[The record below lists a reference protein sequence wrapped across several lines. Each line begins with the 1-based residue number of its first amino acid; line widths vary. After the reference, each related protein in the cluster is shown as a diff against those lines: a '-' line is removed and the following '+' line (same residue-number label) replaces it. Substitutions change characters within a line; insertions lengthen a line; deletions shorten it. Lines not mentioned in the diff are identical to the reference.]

1 VRSSLFG
8 QRVEVRI
15 DGATR
20 EGDLSVGHVNRSVK
34 ILGALLA
41 ASLVAAAC
49 GTASTSTTTAGKS
62 TSGTDQASAPGIT
75 KTQILLGS
83 TQPLSG
89 PAAPGY
95 DEIAPASNAVF
106 EWLNAHGGIFG
117 RKISYKYLNDQYDP
131 AMTVPL
137 TKQLVSM
144 PMFADFDPLG
154 TPTQIQVEGYL
165 NSQKIPQLFV
175 ASGCACWSEPST
187 YPWTFG
193 WQPNYIIEGKILGKY
208 VSAHFAGQSVGYLYQ
223 DDEFGQDGVKGLDQ
237 EIASHAVV
245 SRQPYSVAQLT
256 AAAGLGSQVAALAAA
271 KAKVVVLYTIPAAT
285 AEVLLAAAALH
296 YHPQWV
302 ISSVGSDVPTLT
314 GLLSAFS
321 KGKAGATLLNGILT
335 AGYLPPFT
343 DSSSPWIS
351 LFKQIWQ
358 RYDSHNKFDGNT
370 EYGLAVGFTMAE
382 LLKLSGRNPTRQS
395 LVSTLENDASSLD
408 GPGLVPLSY
417 SATDHYG
424 YEGSDVA
431 EILNSSYK
439 VVSPV
444 YTAQNTGPVTPFT
457 GTLHDTAPS
466 FTNPSL

>member
-1 VRSSLFG
+1 MR
-8 QRVEVRI
+8 Q
-15 DGATR
+15 
-20 EGDLSVGHVNRSVK
+20 VNRSVK
-34 ILGALLA
+34 ILGVLLA

-49 GTASTSTTTAGKS
+49 GTASTSSTTT
-62 TSGTDQASAPGIT
+62 TSGASSSGGTDQASAPGIT

-95 DEIAPASNAVF
+95 DEIAPGSNAVF
-106 EWLNAHGGIFG
+106 QWVNAHGGIFG
-117 RKISYKYLNDQYDP
+117 RKISYKYLNDEYDP
-131 AMTVPL
+131 PLTVPL
-137 TKQLVSM
+137 TKQLISL

-154 TPTQIQVEGYL
+154 TPTQVPVEGLL
-165 NSQKIPQLFV
+165 NSDKIPQLFV
-175 ASGCACWSEPST
+175 ASGCACWSNPST

-193 WQPNYIIEGKILGKY
+193 WQPNYIIEGKILGSY
-208 VSAHFAGQSVGYLYQ
+208 VTAHFPGQDVGYVYQ

-237 EIASHAVV
+237 QISSHSVV
-245 SRQPYSVAQLT
+245 GREPYSVAQLS
-256 AAAGLGSQVAALAAA
+256 AAAGLGSQVAALQAH

-314 GLLSAFS
+314 GLLATFS
-321 KGKAGATLLNGILT
+321 KGKAGAALLNGILT

-343 DSSSPWIS
+343 DLQNPWIK

-358 RYDSHNKFDGNT
+358 TYDSHNKFDGNT
-370 EYGLAVGFTMAE
+370 VYGLAVGWTMVE
-382 LLKLSGRNPTRQS
+382 LLKMAGRNPTRQG
-395 LVSTLENDASSLD
+395 LVSTLENDGAMLS

-424 YEGSDVA
+424 YQGSEVS
-431 EILNSSYK
+431 EITNSAYK

-444 YTAQNTGPVTPFT
+444 YTAQNTGSVSTFS

-466 FTNPSL
+466 FSNPGL